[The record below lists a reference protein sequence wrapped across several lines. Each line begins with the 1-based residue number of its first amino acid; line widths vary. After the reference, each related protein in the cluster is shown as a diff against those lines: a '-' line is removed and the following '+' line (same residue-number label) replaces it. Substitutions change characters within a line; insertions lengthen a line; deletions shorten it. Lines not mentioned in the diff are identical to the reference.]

1 MGRLF
6 LGRWW
11 HWLGIIMVCGLLWL
25 AGRERL
31 HVTDFN
37 TFLILVL
44 VGAGVLLAGLLA
56 THRPGEQ
63 VTRDRLERHDER

>member
-1 MGRLF
+1 MGGLF
-6 LGRWW
+6 LGKWW
-11 HWLGIIMVCGLLWL
+11 HWFVIAIVCGLLWL

-37 TFLILVL
+37 TFLTLVL
-44 VGAGVLLAGLLA
+44 VGACVLVTGLLA

-63 VTRDRLERHDER
+63 VTRDSLKRDDER